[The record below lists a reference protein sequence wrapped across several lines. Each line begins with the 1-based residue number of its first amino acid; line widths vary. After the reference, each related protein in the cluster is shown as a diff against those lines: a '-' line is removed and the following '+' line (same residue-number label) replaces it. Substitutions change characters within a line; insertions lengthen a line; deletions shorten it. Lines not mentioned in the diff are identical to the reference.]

1 MIIFVIIEQV
11 LTPVFIRTS
20 LFFYFGVIE
29 LFFLSLFMCEKG
41 LMRSD
46 PSICQDSRARG
57 VGEQT
62 LITLVSKSAVAARA

>member
-11 LTPVFIRTS
+11 PTPVFCS
-20 LFFYFGVIE
+20 NKSVLLFWCEQIC
-29 LFFLSLFMCEKG
+29 FFSVFMCEKG

-46 PSICQDSRARG
+46 PSVCQDCRAQG

-62 LITLVSKSAVAARA
+62 LITLVSKSVVAARA